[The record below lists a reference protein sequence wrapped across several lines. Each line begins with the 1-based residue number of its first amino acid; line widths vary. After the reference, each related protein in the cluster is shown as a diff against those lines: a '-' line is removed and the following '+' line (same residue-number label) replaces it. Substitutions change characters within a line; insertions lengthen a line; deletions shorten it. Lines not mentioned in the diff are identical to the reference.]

1 MSDGSGLAAAKE
13 GKTLPLSGHMSVLGR
28 SIVIHKADGSRWA
41 CANIGSADLRPRA
54 PPPSPA
60 PPLPPLPSPSPSQPS
75 PFPPPL
81 SPPPSPSPPVC
92 MDTCGTAGDGV
103 CQDGGW
109 KSYGAMCE
117 LGTDCSDCGE
127 RLQLDPRPSPPV
139 CPPPYA
145 PGDSDSKAPTC
156 DNSCDTSLGL
166 AIGLTLGGCLLMA
179 VLAMAMFVWHRKR
192 RTQMPRR
199 AQTGLSTRAPE
210 QVDVTVTQHESQVC

>member
-1 MSDGSGLAAAKE
+1 
-13 GKTLPLSGHMSVLGR
+13 
-28 SIVIHKADGSRWA
+28 
-41 CANIGSADLRPRA
+41 
-54 PPPSPA
+54 
-60 PPLPPLPSPSPSQPS
+60 
-75 PFPPPL
+75 
-81 SPPPSPSPPVC
+81 